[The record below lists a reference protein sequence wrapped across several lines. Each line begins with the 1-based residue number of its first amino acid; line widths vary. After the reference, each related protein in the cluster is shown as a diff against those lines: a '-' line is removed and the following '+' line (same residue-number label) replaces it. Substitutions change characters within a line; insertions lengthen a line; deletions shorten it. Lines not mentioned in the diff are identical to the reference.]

1 MPQDSRWR
9 DVLGHAIERGMNYR
23 GSKSRSPRIISG
35 QEVTPR
41 KSMGQNFL
49 VDEEVARWISDQVE
63 PDGAAFVIEP
73 GPGLGAMTKH
83 LVGRP
88 QKLLLIEKDNQLAPE
103 LQKRYQDQGVDV
115 MHADATQVDKR
126 DWYQH
131 GDVRVIG
138 NLPYSVGGEI
148 LKHML
153 TPPTPVKS
161 AVFMLQKEVC
171 QRLAAKHGEDGYG
184 ALSVLVQRDWNV
196 EFLRVIPP
204 DVFQPRPKVD
214 SAIIRFKP
222 RDPRELPVY
231 DRKLFERLVRMGF
244 SQRRKQ
250 LKNLLP
256 PAPESWEAL
265 TESLQMPLTM
275 RAEELSV
282 LQWVNLSRWY
292 EERRSADAGQKASEM
307 FDIVNER
314 NEVIDQKTRGEVHA
328 TGLLH
333 RAVHVF
339 VINARGDVFLQM
351 RSHLKDVSPLKWDSS
366 AAGHLD
372 VGESYA
378 ACAIREVREEV
389 GLEITTTELALQL
402 PAGTHTEQEFV
413 ELHIARH
420 NGPMRCL
427 PEEVPYGEWFS
438 PDQITT
444 WVEARPED
452 FAKGFVTCWKAWLA
466 QKQA

>member
-1 MPQDSRWR
+1 MKF
-9 DVLGHAIERGMNYR
+9 R
-23 GSKSRSPRIISG
+23 GSGHRPARIISG

-49 VDEEVARWISDQVE
+49 VDESVARWISDQIE

-83 LVGRP
+83 LEGRP

-103 LQKRYQDQGVDV
+103 LAKRFHDRNDVEV
-115 MHADATQVDKR
+115 MHADATRVDKR
-126 DWYQH
+126 EWYRH

-148 LKHML
+148 LKHLL

-171 QRLAAKHGEDGYG
+171 QRLAAKLGEDGYG
-184 ALSVLVQRDWNV
+184 ALSVLVQQDWNV
-196 EFLRVIPP
+196 ELLRIIPP
-204 DVFQPRPKVD
+204 EVFNPRPKVD
-214 SAIIRFKP
+214 SAIVRMTP
-222 RDPRELPVY
+222 RDPASLPVY
-231 DRKLFERLVRMGF
+231 DRKGFDRLVRMGF

-250 LKNLLP
+250 MKNLLP
-256 PAPESWEAL
+256 EAPGGWQAL
-265 TESLQMPLTM
+265 ADHLQMPATL

-282 LQWVNLSRWY
+282 LQWVNLARWY
-292 EERRSADAGQKASEM
+292 EQRQSADAGQKASEL
-307 FDIVNER
+307 FDVVNEQ
-314 NEVIDQKTRGEVHA
+314 NEVIGQHTRGEVHA
-328 TGLLH
+328 KGLLH

-378 ACAIREVREEV
+378 ACAIREVREEM
-389 GLEITTTELALQL
+389 GLEITGTELAAQL
-402 PAGTHTEQEFV
+402 PAGQHTDHEFV

-438 PDQITT
+438 PQQISD
-444 WVEARPED
+444 WVAARPQD
-452 FAKGFVTCWKAWLA
+452 FAKGFVTCWKAWM
-466 QKQA
+466 QKTQG